1 MKKLITFALVLSLMI
16 ASLFAATKN
25 SATPSTGTAQ
35 GSATYSAETAAQYK
49 YQTNDKNRMVTI
61 GTKSGKFE
69 APVLVTSFGQ
79 STDGSMIEQVMKRLK
94 TVAYT
99 YNPTATSSDLDGIKT
114 VVIAV
119 GNSTKGLGA
128 AGISQEQETE
138 RAKAFIEAVEKK
150 GIKVICCHIGGA
162 TRRGAL
168 SDAFA
173 DMVLPLSSFIVV
185 KEDGNE
191 DGKFTNFAKSNNVP
205 NTLVYGSKDTV
216 DAFKAIF
223 N

>member
-1 MKKLITFALVLSLMI
+1 MKRILLTMVMISLLVI
-16 ASLFAATKN
+16 PVFAATKT
-25 SATPSTGTAQ
+25 STTPSTGTVEGA
-35 GSATYSAETAAQYK
+35 ATYSQEVAAQYK
-49 YQTNDKNRMVTI
+49 YQTDSKNRKVTI
-61 GTKSGKFE
+61 GSITEKFQG
-69 APVLVTSFGQ
+69 PVLVTSFGQ

-99 YNPTATSSDLDGIKT
+99 YNPTATSADLGGVKT

-128 AGISQEQETE
+128 AGISQDQETA
-138 RAKAFIEAVEKK
+138 RAKEFMAAAKK
-150 GIKVICCHIGGA
+150 AGVKVICCHIGGA

-173 DMVLPLSSFIVV
+173 DMILPLSSYILV

-191 DGKFTNFAKSNNVP
+191 DGKFTSFAAANNIP
-205 NTLVYGSKDTV
+205 ITLVYGSKDTV
-216 DAFKAIF
+216 DAFKQIF
-223 N
+223 

>member
-1 MKKLITFALVLSLMI
+1 MKKTI
-16 ASLFAATKN
+16 AIIVIIVVAISVMSAATKN
-25 SATPSTGTAQ
+25 TTPSTGTAQ
-35 GSATYSAETAAQYK
+35 GSATYSAETAANYK
-49 YQTNDKNRMVTI
+49 YQTSSSNRMVTI
-61 GTKSGKFE
+61 GTKSVDFE

-94 TVAYT
+94 TVSYS
-99 YNPTATSSDLDGIKT
+99 YNPTATGADLDGVKT

-128 AGISQEQETE
+128 AGISQEQETA
-138 RAKAFIEAVEKK
+138 RAKEFMAAVEKK
-150 GIKVICCHIGGA
+150 GVKVILCHIGGA
-162 TRRGAL
+162 TRRGSL

-173 DMVLPLSSFIVV
+173 DMVLPLSSYMVV

-191 DGKFTNFAKSNNVP
+191 DSKFTSYASAHSIP
-205 NTLVYGSKDTV
+205 ITLVYGSKDTV
-216 DAFKAIF
+216 DAFRLIF

>member
-1 MKKLITFALVLSLMI
+1 MKKTIAIILIVTVAISMI
-16 ASLFAATKN
+16 SAATKN
-25 SATPSTGTAQ
+25 TTPSTGTAQ
-35 GSATYSAETAAQYK
+35 GSATYSAETAANYK
-49 YQTNDKNRMVTI
+49 YQTSSSNRMVTI
-61 GTKSGKFE
+61 GTKSVDFE

-94 TVAYT
+94 TVSYS
-99 YNPTATSSDLDGIKT
+99 YNPTATGADLDGVKT

-128 AGISQEQETE
+128 AGISQEQETA
-138 RAKAFIEAVEKK
+138 RAKEFMAAVEKK
-150 GIKVICCHIGGA
+150 GVKVILCHIGGA
-162 TRRGAL
+162 TRRGSL

-173 DMVLPLSSFIVV
+173 DMVLPLSSYMVV

-191 DGKFTNFAKSNNVP
+191 DSKFTSYASAHSIP
-205 NTLVYGSKDTV
+205 ITLVYGSKDTV
-216 DAFKAIF
+216 DAFRLIF

>member
-1 MKKLITFALVLSLMI
+1 MKKTI
-16 ASLFAATKN
+16 AIIVIIVVAISVISAATKTT
-25 SATPSTGTAQ
+25 TPSTGTAQ
-35 GSATYSAETAAQYK
+35 GSATYSAETAANYK
-49 YQTNDKNRMVTI
+49 YQTSSSNRMVTI
-61 GTKSGKFE
+61 GTKSVEFE

-94 TVAYT
+94 TVSYS
-99 YNPTATSSDLDGIKT
+99 YNPTATGADLDGVKT

-128 AGISQEQETE
+128 AGISQEQETA
-138 RAKAFIEAVEKK
+138 RAKEFMAAVEKK
-150 GIKVICCHIGGA
+150 GVKVILCHIGGA
-162 TRRGAL
+162 TRRGSL

-173 DMVLPLSSFIVV
+173 DMVLPLSSYMVV

-191 DGKFTNFAKSNNVP
+191 DSKFTSYASAHSIP
-205 NTLVYGSKDTV
+205 ITLVYGSKDTV
-216 DAFKAIF
+216 DAFRLIF

>member
-1 MKKLITFALVLSLMI
+1 MKRILLTMVMISLLVI
-16 ASLFAATKN
+16 PVFAATKT
-25 SATPSTGTAQ
+25 STTPSTGTVEGA
-35 GSATYSAETAAQYK
+35 ATYSQEVAAQYR
-49 YQTNDKNRMVTI
+49 YQTDSKNRKVTI
-61 GTKSGKFE
+61 GTITEKFQG
-69 APVLVTSFGQ
+69 PVLVTSFGQ

-99 YNPTATSSDLDGIKT
+99 YNPTATSADLGGVKT

-128 AGISQEQETE
+128 AGISQDQETA
-138 RAKAFIEAVEKK
+138 RAKEFMAAAKK
-150 GIKVICCHIGGA
+150 AGVKVICCHIGGA

-173 DMVLPLSSFIVV
+173 DMVLPLSSYILV

-191 DGKFTNFAKSNNVP
+191 DGKFTSFAAANNIP
-205 NTLVYGSKDTV
+205 ITLVYGSKDTV
-216 DAFKAIF
+216 DAFKQIF
-223 N
+223 

>member
-1 MKKLITFALVLSLMI
+1 MKKTI
-16 ASLFAATKN
+16 AIIVIIVVAISVVSAATKN
-25 SATPSTGTAQ
+25 TTPSTGTAQ
-35 GSATYSAETAAQYK
+35 GSATYSAETAANYK
-49 YQTNDKNRMVTI
+49 YQTSSSNRMVTI
-61 GTKSGKFE
+61 GTKSVEFE

-94 TVAYT
+94 TVSYA
-99 YNPTATSSDLDGIKT
+99 YNPTATGADLDGVKT

-128 AGISQEQETE
+128 AGISQEQETA
-138 RAKAFIEAVEKK
+138 RAKEFMAAVEKK
-150 GIKVICCHIGGA
+150 GVKVILCHIGGA
-162 TRRGAL
+162 TRRGSL

-173 DMVLPLSSFIVV
+173 DMVLPLSSYMVV

-191 DGKFTNFAKSNNVP
+191 DSKFTSYASLNSIP
-205 NTLVYGSKDTV
+205 ITLVYGSKDTV
-216 DAFKAIF
+216 DAFRLIF

>member
-1 MKKLITFALVLSLMI
+1 MKKTI
-16 ASLFAATKN
+16 AIIVIIVVAISVVSAATK
-25 SATPSTGTAQ
+25 STTPSTGTAQ
-35 GSATYSAETAAQYK
+35 GSATYSAETAANYK
-49 YQTNDKNRMVTI
+49 YQTSSSNRMVTI
-61 GTKSGKFE
+61 GTKSVDFE

-94 TVAYT
+94 TVSYS
-99 YNPTATSSDLDGIKT
+99 YNPTATGADLDGVKT

-128 AGISQEQETE
+128 AGISQEQETA
-138 RAKAFIEAVEKK
+138 RAKEFMAAVEKK
-150 GIKVICCHIGGA
+150 GVKVILCHIGGA
-162 TRRGAL
+162 TRRGSL

-173 DMVLPLSSFIVV
+173 DMVLPLSSYMVV

-191 DGKFTNFAKSNNVP
+191 DSKFTSYASAHSIP
-205 NTLVYGSKDTV
+205 ITLVYGSKDTV
-216 DAFKAIF
+216 DAFRLIF

>member
-1 MKKLITFALVLSLMI
+1 MKKTIAIILIVTVAISMM
-16 ASLFAATKN
+16 SAATKN
-25 SATPSTGTAQ
+25 TTPSTGTAQ
-35 GSATYSAETAAQYK
+35 GSATYSAETAANYK
-49 YQTNDKNRMVTI
+49 YQTSSSNRMVTI
-61 GTKSGKFE
+61 GTKSVEFE

-94 TVAYT
+94 TVSYS
-99 YNPTATSSDLDGIKT
+99 YNPTATGADLDGVKT

-128 AGISQEQETE
+128 AGISQEQETA
-138 RAKAFIEAVEKK
+138 RAKEFMAAVEKK
-150 GIKVICCHIGGA
+150 GVKVILCHIGGA
-162 TRRGAL
+162 TRRGSL

-173 DMVLPLSSFIVV
+173 DMVLPLSSYMVV

-191 DGKFTNFAKSNNVP
+191 DSKFTSYASAHSIP
-205 NTLVYGSKDTV
+205 ITLVYGSKDTV
-216 DAFKAIF
+216 DAFRLIF

>member
-1 MKKLITFALVLSLMI
+1 MKKTI
-16 ASLFAATKN
+16 AIIVIIVVAISVISAATKN
-25 SATPSTGTAQ
+25 TTPSTGTAQ
-35 GSATYSAETAAQYK
+35 GSATYSAETAANYK
-49 YQTNDKNRMVTI
+49 YQTSSSNRMVTI
-61 GTKSGKFE
+61 GTKSVHFE

-94 TVAYT
+94 TVSYS
-99 YNPTATSSDLDGIKT
+99 YNPTATGADLDGVKT

-128 AGISQEQETE
+128 AGISQEQETA
-138 RAKAFIEAVEKK
+138 RAKEFMAAVEKK
-150 GIKVICCHIGGA
+150 GVKVILCHIGGA
-162 TRRGAL
+162 TRRGSL

-173 DMVLPLSSFIVV
+173 DMVLPLSSYMVV

-191 DGKFTNFAKSNNVP
+191 DSKFTSYASLNSIP
-205 NTLVYGSKDTV
+205 ITLVYGSKDTV
-216 DAFKAIF
+216 DAFRLIF

>member
-1 MKKLITFALVLSLMI
+1 MKKTI
-16 ASLFAATKN
+16 AIIVIIVVAISVVSAATKN
-25 SATPSTGTAQ
+25 TTPSTGTAQ
-35 GSATYSAETAAQYK
+35 GSATYSAETAANYK
-49 YQTNDKNRMVTI
+49 YQTSSSNRMVTI
-61 GTKSGKFE
+61 GTKSVEFE

-94 TVAYT
+94 TVSYS
-99 YNPTATSSDLDGIKT
+99 YNPTATGADLDGVKT

-128 AGISQEQETE
+128 AGISQEQETA
-138 RAKAFIEAVEKK
+138 RAKEFMAAVEKK
-150 GIKVICCHIGGA
+150 GVKVILCHIGGA
-162 TRRGAL
+162 TRRGSL

-173 DMVLPLSSFIVV
+173 DMVLPLSSYMVV

-191 DGKFTNFAKSNNVP
+191 DSKFTSYASAHSIP
-205 NTLVYGSKDTV
+205 ITLVYGSKDTV
-216 DAFKAIF
+216 DAFRLIF

>member
-1 MKKLITFALVLSLMI
+1 MKKTI
-16 ASLFAATKN
+16 AIIVIIVVAISVISAATKN
-25 SATPSTGTAQ
+25 TTPSTGTAQ
-35 GSATYSAETAAQYK
+35 GSATYSAETAANYK
-49 YQTNDKNRMVTI
+49 YQTSSSNRMVTI
-61 GTKSGKFE
+61 GTKSVEFE

-94 TVAYT
+94 TVSYS
-99 YNPTATSSDLDGIKT
+99 YNPTATGADLDGVKT

-128 AGISQEQETE
+128 AGSSQEQETA
-138 RAKAFIEAVEKK
+138 RAKEFMAAVEKK
-150 GIKVICCHIGGA
+150 GVKVILCHIGGA
-162 TRRGAL
+162 TRRGSL

-173 DMVLPLSSFIVV
+173 DMVLPLSSYMVV

-191 DGKFTNFAKSNNVP
+191 DSKFTSYASAHSIP
-205 NTLVYGSKDTV
+205 ITLVYGSKDTV
-216 DAFKAIF
+216 DAFRLIF

>member
-1 MKKLITFALVLSLMI
+1 MKKTI
-16 ASLFAATKN
+16 AIIVIIVVAISVMSAATKN
-25 SATPSTGTAQ
+25 TTPSTGTAQ
-35 GSATYSAETAAQYK
+35 GNATYSAETAANYK
-49 YQTNDKNRMVTI
+49 YQTSSSNRMVTI
-61 GTKSGKFE
+61 GTKSVEFE

-94 TVAYT
+94 TVSYS
-99 YNPTATSSDLDGIKT
+99 YNPTATGADLDGVKT

-128 AGISQEQETE
+128 AGISQEQETA
-138 RAKAFIEAVEKK
+138 RAKEFMAAVEKK
-150 GIKVICCHIGGA
+150 GVKVILCHIGGA
-162 TRRGAL
+162 TRRGSL

-173 DMVLPLSSFIVV
+173 DMVLPLSSYMVV

-191 DGKFTNFAKSNNVP
+191 DSKFTSYASAHSIP
-205 NTLVYGSKDTV
+205 ITLVYGSKDTV
-216 DAFKAIF
+216 DAFRLIF

>member
-1 MKKLITFALVLSLMI
+1 MKKTI
-16 ASLFAATKN
+16 AIIVIIVVAISVVSAAIKN
-25 SATPSTGTAQ
+25 TTPSTGTAQ
-35 GSATYSAETAAQYK
+35 GSATYSAETAANYK
-49 YQTNDKNRMVTI
+49 YQTSSSNRMVTI
-61 GTKSGKFE
+61 GTKSVDFE

-94 TVAYT
+94 TVSYS
-99 YNPTATSSDLDGIKT
+99 YNPTATGADLDGVKT

-128 AGISQEQETE
+128 AGISQEQETA
-138 RAKAFIEAVEKK
+138 RAKEFMAAVEKK
-150 GIKVICCHIGGA
+150 GVKVILCHIGGA
-162 TRRGAL
+162 TRRGSL

-173 DMVLPLSSFIVV
+173 DMVLPLSSYMVV

-191 DGKFTNFAKSNNVP
+191 DSKFTSYASLNSIP
-205 NTLVYGSKDTV
+205 ITLVYGSKDTV
-216 DAFKAIF
+216 DAFRLIF

>member
-1 MKKLITFALVLSLMI
+1 MKKTIAIILIVTVAISMM
-16 ASLFAATKN
+16 SSATKTT
-25 SATPSTGTAQ
+25 TPSTGTAQ
-35 GSATYSAETAAQYK
+35 GSATYSAETAANYK
-49 YQTNDKNRMVTI
+49 YQTSSSNRMVTI
-61 GTKSGKFE
+61 GTKSVDFE

-94 TVAYT
+94 TVSYS
-99 YNPTATSSDLDGIKT
+99 YNPTATGADLDGVKT

-128 AGISQEQETE
+128 AGISQEQETA
-138 RAKAFIEAVEKK
+138 RAKEFMAAVEKK
-150 GIKVICCHIGGA
+150 GVKVILCHIGGA
-162 TRRGAL
+162 TRRGSL

-173 DMVLPLSSFIVV
+173 DMVLPLSSYMVV

-191 DGKFTNFAKSNNVP
+191 DSKFTSYASLNSIP
-205 NTLVYGSKDTV
+205 ITLVYGSKDTV
-216 DAFKAIF
+216 DAFRLIF

>member
-1 MKKLITFALVLSLMI
+1 MKKTI
-16 ASLFAATKN
+16 AIIVIIVVAISVMSAATKN
-25 SATPSTGTAQ
+25 TTPSTGTAQ
-35 GSATYSAETAAQYK
+35 GSATYSAETAANYK
-49 YQTNDKNRMVTI
+49 YQTSSSNRMVTI
-61 GTKSGKFE
+61 GTKSVEFE

-94 TVAYT
+94 TVSYS
-99 YNPTATSSDLDGIKT
+99 YNPTATGADLDGVKT

-128 AGISQEQETE
+128 AGISQEQETA
-138 RAKAFIEAVEKK
+138 RAKEFMAAVEKK
-150 GIKVICCHIGGA
+150 GGKVILCHIGGA
-162 TRRGAL
+162 TRRGSL

-173 DMVLPLSSFIVV
+173 DMVLPLSSYMVV

-191 DGKFTNFAKSNNVP
+191 DSKFTSYASAHSIP
-205 NTLVYGSKDTV
+205 ITLVYGSKDTV
-216 DAFKAIF
+216 DAFRLIF

>member
-1 MKKLITFALVLSLMI
+1 MKRILLTMVMISLLVI
-16 ASLFAATKN
+16 PVFAATKT
-25 SATPSTGTAQ
+25 STTPSTGTVEGA
-35 GSATYSAETAAQYK
+35 ATYSQEVAAQYK
-49 YQTNDKNRMVTI
+49 YQTDSKNRKVTI
-61 GTKSGKFE
+61 GSITEKFQG
-69 APVLVTSFGQ
+69 PVLVTSFGQ

-99 YNPTATSSDLDGIKT
+99 YNPTATSADLGGVKT

-128 AGISQEQETE
+128 AGISQDQETA
-138 RAKAFIEAVEKK
+138 RAKEFMSAAKK
-150 GIKVICCHIGGA
+150 AGVKVICCHIGGA

-173 DMVLPLSSFIVV
+173 DMVLPLSSYILV

-191 DGKFTNFAKSNNVP
+191 DGKFTSFAAANNIP
-205 NTLVYGSKDTV
+205 ITLVYGSKDTV
-216 DAFKAIF
+216 DAFKQIF
-223 N
+223 

>member
-1 MKKLITFALVLSLMI
+1 MKKTI
-16 ASLFAATKN
+16 AIIVIIVVAISVMSAATKTT
-25 SATPSTGTAQ
+25 TPSTGTAQ
-35 GSATYSAETAAQYK
+35 GSATYSAETAANYK
-49 YQTNDKNRMVTI
+49 YQTSSSNRMVTI
-61 GTKSGKFE
+61 GTKSVDFE

-94 TVAYT
+94 TVSYS
-99 YNPTATSSDLDGIKT
+99 YNPTATGADLDGVKT

-128 AGISQEQETE
+128 AGISQEQETA
-138 RAKAFIEAVEKK
+138 RAKEFMAAVEKK
-150 GIKVICCHIGGA
+150 GVKVILCHIGGA
-162 TRRGAL
+162 TRRGSL

-173 DMVLPLSSFIVV
+173 DMVLPLSSYMVV

-191 DGKFTNFAKSNNVP
+191 DSKFTSYASAHSIP
-205 NTLVYGSKDTV
+205 ITLVYGSKDTV
-216 DAFKAIF
+216 DAFRLIF

>member
-1 MKKLITFALVLSLMI
+1 MKKTI
-16 ASLFAATKN
+16 AIIVIIVVAISVVSAATK
-25 SATPSTGTAQ
+25 STTPSTGTAQ
-35 GSATYSAETAAQYK
+35 GSATYSAETAANYK
-49 YQTNDKNRMVTI
+49 YQTSSSNRMVTI
-61 GTKSGKFE
+61 GTKSVEFE

-94 TVAYT
+94 TVSYS
-99 YNPTATSSDLDGIKT
+99 YNPTATGADLDGVKT

-128 AGISQEQETE
+128 AGISQEQETA
-138 RAKAFIEAVEKK
+138 RAKEFMAAVEKK
-150 GIKVICCHIGGA
+150 GVKVILCHIGGA
-162 TRRGAL
+162 TRRGSL

-173 DMVLPLSSFIVV
+173 DMVLPLSSYMVV

-191 DGKFTNFAKSNNVP
+191 DSKFTSYASAHSIP
-205 NTLVYGSKDTV
+205 ITLVYGSKDTV
-216 DAFKAIF
+216 DAFRLIF

>member
-1 MKKLITFALVLSLMI
+1 MKKTI
-16 ASLFAATKN
+16 AIIVIIVVAISVISAATKTT
-25 SATPSTGTAQ
+25 TPSTGTAQ
-35 GSATYSAETAAQYK
+35 GSATYSAETAANYK
-49 YQTNDKNRMVTI
+49 YQTSSSNRMVTI
-61 GTKSGKFE
+61 GTKSVDFE

-94 TVAYT
+94 TVSYS
-99 YNPTATSSDLDGIKT
+99 YNPTATGADLDGVKT

-128 AGISQEQETE
+128 AGISQEQETA
-138 RAKAFIEAVEKK
+138 RAKEFMAAVEKK
-150 GIKVICCHIGGA
+150 GVKVILCHIGGA
-162 TRRGAL
+162 TRRGSL

-191 DGKFTNFAKSNNVP
+191 DGKFTTFASSHNIP
-205 NTLVYGSKDTV
+205 ITLVYGSKDTV
-216 DAFKAIF
+216 GAFKAIF
-223 N
+223 

>member
-1 MKKLITFALVLSLMI
+1 MKKIIAIILIVTVAISMM
-16 ASLFAATKN
+16 SAATKN
-25 SATPSTGTAQ
+25 TTPSTGTAQ
-35 GSATYSAETAAQYK
+35 GSATYSAETAANYK
-49 YQTNDKNRMVTI
+49 YQTSSSNRMVTI
-61 GTKSGKFE
+61 GTKSVDFE

-94 TVAYT
+94 TVSYS
-99 YNPTATSSDLDGIKT
+99 YNPTATGADLDGVKT

-128 AGISQEQETE
+128 AGISQEQETA
-138 RAKAFIEAVEKK
+138 RAKEFMAAVEKK
-150 GIKVICCHIGGA
+150 GVKVILCHIGGA
-162 TRRGAL
+162 TRRGSL

-173 DMVLPLSSFIVV
+173 DMVLPLSSYMVV

-191 DGKFTNFAKSNNVP
+191 DGKFTSYASLNSIP
-205 NTLVYGSKDTV
+205 ITLVYGSKDTV
-216 DAFKAIF
+216 DAFRLIF

>member
-1 MKKLITFALVLSLMI
+1 MKKTI
-16 ASLFAATKN
+16 AIIVIIVVAISVVSAATKN
-25 SATPSTGTAQ
+25 TTPSTGTAQ
-35 GSATYSAETAAQYK
+35 GSATYSAETAANYK
-49 YQTNDKNRMVTI
+49 YQTSSSNRMVTI
-61 GTKSGKFE
+61 GTKSVDFE

-94 TVAYT
+94 TVSYS
-99 YNPTATSSDLDGIKT
+99 YNPTATGADLDGVKT

-128 AGISQEQETE
+128 AGISQEQETA
-138 RAKAFIEAVEKK
+138 RAKEFMAAVEKK
-150 GIKVICCHIGGA
+150 GVKVILCHIGGA
-162 TRRGAL
+162 TRRGSL

-173 DMVLPLSSFIVV
+173 DMVLPLSSYMVV

-191 DGKFTNFAKSNNVP
+191 DGKFTSYASLNSIP
-205 NTLVYGSKDTV
+205 ITLVYGSKDTV
-216 DAFKAIF
+216 DAFRLIF

>member
-1 MKKLITFALVLSLMI
+1 MKKTI
-16 ASLFAATKN
+16 AIIVIIVVAISVVSAATKN
-25 SATPSTGTAQ
+25 TTPSTGTAQ
-35 GSATYSAETAAQYK
+35 GSATYSAETAANYK
-49 YQTNDKNRMVTI
+49 YQTSSSNRMVTI
-61 GTKSGKFE
+61 GTKSVEFE

-94 TVAYT
+94 TVSYA
-99 YNPTATSSDLDGIKT
+99 YNPTATGADLDGVKT

-128 AGISQEQETE
+128 AGISQEQETA
-138 RAKAFIEAVEKK
+138 RAKEFMAAVEKK
-150 GIKVICCHIGGA
+150 GVKVILCHIGGA
-162 TRRGAL
+162 TRRGSL

-173 DMVLPLSSFIVV
+173 DMVLPLSSYMVV

-191 DGKFTNFAKSNNVP
+191 DSKFTSYASAHSIP
-205 NTLVYGSKDTV
+205 ITLVYGSKDTV
-216 DAFKAIF
+216 DAFRLIF

>member
-1 MKKLITFALVLSLMI
+1 MKKTI
-16 ASLFAATKN
+16 AIIVIIVVAISVVSAATKN
-25 SATPSTGTAQ
+25 TTPSTGTAQ
-35 GSATYSAETAAQYK
+35 GSATYSAETAANYK
-49 YQTNDKNRMVTI
+49 YQTSSSNRMVTI
-61 GTKSGKFE
+61 GTKSMDFE

-94 TVAYT
+94 TVSYS
-99 YNPTATSSDLDGIKT
+99 YNPTATGADLDGVKT

-128 AGISQEQETE
+128 AGISQEQETA
-138 RAKAFIEAVEKK
+138 RAKEFMAAVEKK
-150 GIKVICCHIGGA
+150 GVKVILCHIGGA
-162 TRRGAL
+162 TRRGSL

-173 DMVLPLSSFIVV
+173 DMVLPLSSYMVV

-191 DGKFTNFAKSNNVP
+191 DSKFTSYASAHSIP
-205 NTLVYGSKDTV
+205 ITLVYGSKDTV
-216 DAFKAIF
+216 DAFRLIF

>member
-1 MKKLITFALVLSLMI
+1 MKRILLTMVMISLLVI
-16 ASLFAATKN
+16 PAFAATKT
-25 SATPSTGTAQ
+25 STTPSTGTVEGA
-35 GSATYSAETAAQYK
+35 ATYSQEVAAQYK
-49 YQTNDKNRMVTI
+49 YQTDSKNRMVTI
-61 GTKSGKFE
+61 GSITEKFQG
-69 APVLVTSFGQ
+69 PVLVTSFGQ

-99 YNPTATSSDLDGIKT
+99 YNPTATSADLGGVKT

-128 AGISQEQETE
+128 AGISQDQETA
-138 RAKAFIEAVEKK
+138 RAKEFMAAAKK
-150 GIKVICCHIGGA
+150 AGVKVICCHIGGA

-173 DMVLPLSSFIVV
+173 DMVLPLSSYILV

-191 DGKFTNFAKSNNVP
+191 DGKFTSFAAANNIP
-205 NTLVYGSKDTV
+205 ITLVYGSKDTV
-216 DAFKAIF
+216 DAFKQIF
-223 N
+223 

>member
-1 MKKLITFALVLSLMI
+1 MKKNIAIILIVTVAISMM
-16 ASLFAATKN
+16 SAATKN
-25 SATPSTGTAQ
+25 TTPSTGTAQ
-35 GSATYSAETAAQYK
+35 GSATYSAETAANYK
-49 YQTNDKNRMVTI
+49 YQTSSSNRMVTI
-61 GTKSGKFE
+61 GTKSVDFE

-94 TVAYT
+94 TVSYS
-99 YNPTATSSDLDGIKT
+99 YNPTATGADLDGVKT

-128 AGISQEQETE
+128 AGISQEQETA
-138 RAKAFIEAVEKK
+138 RAKEFMAAVEKK
-150 GIKVICCHIGGA
+150 GVKVILCHIGGA
-162 TRRGAL
+162 TRRGSL

-173 DMVLPLSSFIVV
+173 DMVLPLSSYMVV

-191 DGKFTNFAKSNNVP
+191 DSKFTSYASLNSIP
-205 NTLVYGSKDTV
+205 ITLVYGSKDTV
-216 DAFKAIF
+216 DAFRLIF

>member
-1 MKKLITFALVLSLMI
+1 MKKTI
-16 ASLFAATKN
+16 AIIVIIVVAISVISAATKN
-25 SATPSTGTAQ
+25 TTPSTGTAQ
-35 GSATYSAETAAQYK
+35 GSATYSAETAANYK
-49 YQTNDKNRMVTI
+49 YQTSSSNRMVTI
-61 GTKSGKFE
+61 GTKSVDFE

-94 TVAYT
+94 TVSYS
-99 YNPTATSSDLDGIKT
+99 YNPTATGADLDGVKT

-128 AGISQEQETE
+128 AGISQEQETA
-138 RAKAFIEAVEKK
+138 RAKEFMAAVEKK
-150 GIKVICCHIGGA
+150 GVKVILCHIGGA
-162 TRRGAL
+162 TRRGSL

-173 DMVLPLSSFIVV
+173 DMVLPLSSYMVV

-191 DGKFTNFAKSNNVP
+191 DSKFTSYASAHSIP
-205 NTLVYGSKDTV
+205 ITLVYGSKDTV
-216 DAFKAIF
+216 DAFRLIF

>member
-1 MKKLITFALVLSLMI
+1 MKKTI
-16 ASLFAATKN
+16 AIIVIIVVAISAMSAATK
-25 SATPSTGTAQ
+25 STTPSTGTAQ
-35 GSATYSAETAAQYK
+35 GSATYSAETAANYK
-49 YQTNDKNRMVTI
+49 YQTSSSNRMVTI
-61 GTKSGKFE
+61 GTKSVEFE

-94 TVAYT
+94 TVSYS
-99 YNPTATSSDLDGIKT
+99 YNPTATGADLDGVKT

-128 AGISQEQETE
+128 AGISQEQETA
-138 RAKAFIEAVEKK
+138 RAKEFMAAVEKK
-150 GIKVICCHIGGA
+150 GVKVILCHIGGA
-162 TRRGAL
+162 TRRGSL

-173 DMVLPLSSFIVV
+173 DMVLPLSSYMVV

-191 DGKFTNFAKSNNVP
+191 DSKFTSYASAHSIP
-205 NTLVYGSKDTV
+205 ITLVYGSKDTV
-216 DAFKAIF
+216 DAFRLIF

>member
-1 MKKLITFALVLSLMI
+1 MKKTI
-16 ASLFAATKN
+16 AIIVIIVVAISVMSAATKN
-25 SATPSTGTAQ
+25 TTPSTGTAQ
-35 GSATYSAETAAQYK
+35 GSATYSAETAANYK
-49 YQTNDKNRMVTI
+49 YQTSSSNRMVTI
-61 GTKSGKFE
+61 GTKSVDFE

-94 TVAYT
+94 TVSYS
-99 YNPTATSSDLDGIKT
+99 YNPTATGADLDGVKT

-128 AGISQEQETE
+128 AGISQEQETA
-138 RAKAFIEAVEKK
+138 RAKEFMAAVEKK
-150 GIKVICCHIGGA
+150 GVKVILCHIGGA
-162 TRRGAL
+162 TRRGSL

-173 DMVLPLSSFIVV
+173 DMVLPLSSYMVV

-191 DGKFTNFAKSNNVP
+191 DSKFTSYASAHSIP
-205 NTLVYGSKDTV
+205 ITLVYGSKDTV
-216 DAFKAIF
+216 VAFRLIF

>member
-1 MKKLITFALVLSLMI
+1 MKKTI
-16 ASLFAATKN
+16 AIIVIIVVAISMMSAATKN
-25 SATPSTGTAQ
+25 TTPSTGTAQ
-35 GSATYSAETAAQYK
+35 GSATYSAETAANYK
-49 YQTNDKNRMVTI
+49 YQTSSSNRMVTI
-61 GTKSGKFE
+61 GTKSVEFE

-94 TVAYT
+94 TVSYS
-99 YNPTATSSDLDGIKT
+99 YNPTATGADLDGVKT

-128 AGISQEQETE
+128 AGISQEQETA
-138 RAKAFIEAVEKK
+138 RAKEFMAAVEKK
-150 GIKVICCHIGGA
+150 GVKVILCHIGGA
-162 TRRGAL
+162 TRRGSL

-173 DMVLPLSSFIVV
+173 DMVLPLSSYMVV

-191 DGKFTNFAKSNNVP
+191 DSKFTSYASAHSIP
-205 NTLVYGSKDTV
+205 ITLVYGSKDTV
-216 DAFKAIF
+216 DAFRLIF

>member
-1 MKKLITFALVLSLMI
+1 MKKTI
-16 ASLFAATKN
+16 AIIVIIVVAISAMSAATKN
-25 SATPSTGTAQ
+25 TTPSTGTAQ
-35 GSATYSAETAAQYK
+35 GSATYSAETAANYK
-49 YQTNDKNRMVTI
+49 YQTSSSNRMVTI
-61 GTKSGKFE
+61 GTKSVEFE

-94 TVAYT
+94 TVSYA
-99 YNPTATSSDLDGIKT
+99 YNPTATGADLDGVKT

-128 AGISQEQETE
+128 AGISQEQETA
-138 RAKAFIEAVEKK
+138 RAKEFMAAVEKK
-150 GIKVICCHIGGA
+150 GVKVILCHIGGA
-162 TRRGAL
+162 TRRGSL

-173 DMVLPLSSFIVV
+173 DMVLPLSSYMVV

-191 DGKFTNFAKSNNVP
+191 DSKFTSYASAHSIP
-205 NTLVYGSKDTV
+205 ITLVYGSKDTV
-216 DAFKAIF
+216 DAFRLIF

>member
-1 MKKLITFALVLSLMI
+1 MKKTI
-16 ASLFAATKN
+16 AIIVIIVVAISMMSAATKTT
-25 SATPSTGTAQ
+25 TPSTGTAQ
-35 GSATYSAETAAQYK
+35 GSATYSAETAANYK
-49 YQTNDKNRMVTI
+49 YQTSSSNRMVTI
-61 GTKSGKFE
+61 GTKSVDFE

-94 TVAYT
+94 TVSYS
-99 YNPTATSSDLDGIKT
+99 YNPTATGADLDGVKT

-128 AGISQEQETE
+128 AGISQEQETA
-138 RAKAFIEAVEKK
+138 RAKEFMAAVEKK
-150 GIKVICCHIGGA
+150 GVKVILCHIGGA
-162 TRRGAL
+162 TRRGSL

-173 DMVLPLSSFIVV
+173 DMVLPLSSYMVV

-191 DGKFTNFAKSNNVP
+191 DSKFTSYASLNSIP
-205 NTLVYGSKDTV
+205 ITLVYGSKDTV
-216 DAFKAIF
+216 DAFRLIF